1 MLNSS
6 SKSPSK
12 GHLSRPGPD
21 VASASGSR
29 AAAAPPSNP
38 LSSSP
43 AELIHLAEK
52 QLNPVATSPHRRAL
66 AVWRPQCERPE
77 GVNARAPLRPGSDAG
92 AGCISA
98 PPAEAAAQPRSRQAG
113 AVSWV
118 RPRPRAGDP
127 EAPPREPS
135 ARTRRLS
142 AAVLA
147 GSWCLPPLRKHEKS
161 HDIATRRL
169 QDARGLPYDL
179 LLHLLHGVGHTL
191 LELFEDDLRSE
202 ENS

>member
-66 AVWRPQCERPE
+66 AVWRP
-77 GVNARAPLRPGSDAG
+77 LRPGSDAG

-113 AVSWV
+113 AVSWAH
-118 RPRPRAGDP
+118 PRPRAGDP

-142 AAVLA
+142 AGVLA